1 MIPKEMIDML
11 KSAIKDPVVKV
22 LIVSFFAII
31 GVLSVTVFK
40 MKENNPIEVIS
51 EEVIKDITGIEI
63 DLTPKNKDD

>member
-1 MIPKEMIDML
+1 MIDML